1 MNQAV
6 GRGLMPPRPNLGPEA
21 WSDAQS
27 TCSRLHR
34 SRRPW
39 ADCSSPGCFGSG
51 ERRRGLGSR
60 RDHKTLSPH
69 DATPQG
75 RLVACSSSIRE
86 TLADRFG
93 TAWRAKTTQ
102 ELATEDTLVEV
113 LGAEQLD
120 ELIRFLDF
128 VDHLKFAPERSAN
141 NHESLESELTNW
153 EPRIAA
159 IGNKIETQPER
170 KQKSATAYAQTQNST
185 PTVSRAEFA
194 GSSPK

>member
-1 MNQAV
+1 VSQAV
-6 GRGLMPPRPNLGPEA
+6 GRGLVPPRPNLGPES
-21 WSDAQS
+21 WSDSQS
-27 TCSRLHR
+27 L
-34 SRRPW
+34 PV
-39 ADCSSPGCFGSG
+39 ALIVAAALG
-51 ERRRGLGSR
+51 GLLIAWLFWIWRKKTRTRIR
-60 RDHKTLSPH
+60 RDHKTQSPH

-75 RLVACSSSIRE
+75 RLVAFSSSIRE

-113 LGAEQLD
+113 LGDEQLD

-128 VDHLKFAPERSAN
+128 VDHLKFAPERSSN

-159 IGNKIETQPER
+159 IGKKIETKPER
-170 KQKSATAYAQTQNST
+170 KQKSATAYARAQNST
-185 PTVSRAEFA
+185 PVVSRAEIA
-194 GSSPK
+194 GASSK